1 MGAPEAVSPSPLRS
15 HDVPSIRAAV
25 MTAMRTTFTLDG
37 PSIAIDPRIEAV
49 RPDLADISLAG
60 KLFAPH
66 YAQAVERICAA
77 TATPLLDMPD
87 GNHLA
92 ELHEG
97 DRFWLLDQAGG
108 WAWGWRASD
117 HLVGYVAADQLAIAA

>member
-1 MGAPEAVSPSPLRS
+1 
-15 HDVPSIRAAV
+15 
-25 MTAMRTTFTLDG
+25 MTAPRTTFTLDG

-66 YAQAVERICAA
+66 YAQAVERICTAA
-77 TATPLLDMPD
+77 ATPLLDMPD
-87 GNHLA
+87 GTPLA
-92 ELHEG
+92 DLHEG

-117 HLVGYVAADQLAIAA
+117 HLVGYVAADQLGIAA